1 MSGSTLFEQILDPA
15 HRANPYP
22 LYAEMRRVPVARQ
35 ADGTY
40 VVSTHAELARLISDP
55 RISSDD
61 LPDPQ
66 KFRWTGN
73 PVTDLLVRPVRAE
86 IRKRHRPFIFRD
98 PPDHDR
104 LRGQVMRCFT
114 PERVRGMR
122 GKTQTIT
129 DDLIGKMRGKTRID
143 LVDDFSYPLPVT
155 VICEL
160 LGVPPEDEA

>member
-40 VVSTHAELARLISDP
+40 VVSTHTELARLISDP

-66 KFRWTGN
+66 KFRWTGH

-114 PERVRGMR
+114 PSGCAACGARPRR
-122 GKTQTIT
+122 SPTT
-129 DDLIGKMRGKTRID
+129 
-143 LVDDFSYPLPVT
+143 
-155 VICEL
+155 
-160 LGVPPEDEA
+160 